1 MRSPP
6 TRATWQ
12 LRWLTVAGALTF
24 LTEYPRMDEVHL
36 TWAACLP
43 LALGAVVFSQLLAR
57 LSERWRTGRLA
68 RSALGLALLALPVAT
83 VVPGLTARAD
93 GVFELASS
101 GRLAPRLTTG
111 WTTMQLPAV
120 EGVLVADAQAS
131 TLQAVLG
138 AVQSNTLPG
147 EPIFVYPSSPLLYV
161 MADRPNP
168 TRFAHLYPGA
178 ASSDELEHI
187 IAILNHT
194 PVRVVVVSY
203 AALSFWGPPA
213 GNGLLED
220 FLSHNYSQRAHFR
233 EYRIFVRNP

>member
-1 MRSPP
+1 
-6 TRATWQ
+6 
-12 LRWLTVAGALTF
+12 
-24 LTEYPRMDEVHL
+24 
-36 TWAACLP
+36 
-43 LALGAVVFSQLLAR
+43 
-57 LSERWRTGRLA
+57 
-68 RSALGLALLALPVAT
+68 
-83 VVPGLTARAD
+83 
-93 GVFELASS
+93 
-101 GRLAPRLTTG
+101 
-111 WTTMQLPAV
+111 MQLPAV